1 MLKSKNGELIVFVS
15 GMLVLLISTT
25 MLFGWLFN
33 MPALVRITSNWEP
46 MVVNTAICGLLAA
59 TTLVLSNTVNPA
71 TFLRMQKITGSV
83 ILAYQYV
90 IQIYIAE

>member
-15 GMLVLLISTT
+15 GM
-25 MLFGWLFN
+25 F
-33 MPALVRITSNWEP
+33 
-46 MVVNTAICGLLAA
+46 AA